1 MQAKHHKVS
10 ENENPCLHGDFS
22 LFCRFVRIIGMSTVY
37 REAPNLR
44 REIIAFLKEK
54 IDPDFIIVRF
64 VCKRYARPD
73 SDVDIAFTKKAV
85 YWHPMNV
92 FYLPRNLQID

>member
-1 MQAKHHKVS
+1 M
-10 ENENPCLHGDFS
+10 
-22 LFCRFVRIIGMSTVY
+22 
-37 REAPNLR
+37 R

-54 IDPDFIIVRF
+54 INPDFIILF
-64 VCKRYARPD
+64 GSYAKGYARPD

>member
-1 MQAKHHKVS
+1 M
-10 ENENPCLHGDFS
+10 
-22 LFCRFVRIIGMSTVY
+22 Y

-85 YWHPMNV
+85 C
-92 FYLPRNLQID
+92 